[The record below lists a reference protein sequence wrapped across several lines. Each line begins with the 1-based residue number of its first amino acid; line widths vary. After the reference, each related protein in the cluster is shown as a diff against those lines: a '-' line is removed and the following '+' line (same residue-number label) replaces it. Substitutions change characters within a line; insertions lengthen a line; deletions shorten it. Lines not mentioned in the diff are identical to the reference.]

1 MSETASLQ
9 RGFFVIQSDRLSGVP
24 PQIGKNELKQAKK
37 EDETMKVCNSEAM
50 KKIRELEE
58 KKRLIVRAE
67 ETRSRVSYREGEE
80 MRKTRYDYAAA
91 RREIGEIDGEIRRI
105 KHALAK
111 ANCET
116 VLDGFGFT
124 LGEAL
129 VCLAQYNAEYARLSE
144 LSSYEKLSR
153 RITANGVLEYTECL
167 YDPEEAERD
176 QEKLYAEI
184 CRLQV
189 AIDRAN
195 LTNLVEI

>member
-1 MSETASLQ
+1 
-9 RGFFVIQSDRLSGVP
+9 
-24 PQIGKNELKQAKK
+24 
-37 EDETMKVCNSEAM
+37 MKVCNSEVM

-167 YDPEEAERD
+167 YDPEEAEQD